1 MEKGN
6 DIFQNIK
13 ISVEENKLS
22 VHEQYMLY
30 KLLGEKLDGQ
40 DKCLAIVI
48 DEEIRKNES
57 TKKYMELY
65 SHILNLCFWETETGC
80 TKAEKLSAKAV
91 RAFISKVRDSFG
103 LKEIEELVFMQLLAL
118 GLKKMEDDGLL
129 KFVPDGRMFRRYIAS
144 KRDISY
150 IQNPYTEEETEKIM
164 EWSNTHPAD
173 VRAYAVS
180 LWFTKGLT
188 LTDIATLTKK
198 DCWGDKRQEG
208 RIERAGIALFQHTV
222 RAQIVWRALNTH
234 PKDVQYV
241 FAIPNAD
248 YSGWEK
254 LTERG
259 LQVKLKAI
267 CEKTGVQYKPI
278 LTNEAIRLK

>member
-129 KFVPDGRMFRRYIAS
+129 KFVPDGIMFRRYIAS
-144 KRDISY
+144 KKDISY

-164 EWSNTHPAD
+164 EWSKTHPAD
-173 VRAYAVS
+173 VRAHAIS

-188 LTDIATLTKK
+188 LTDIVTLTKK

-222 RAQIVWRALNTH
+222 RAQIVWGGGTEH
-234 PKDVQYV
+234 PSQRCAVCLCNPK
-241 FAIPNAD
+241 
-248 YSGWEK
+248 
-254 LTERG
+254 
-259 LQVKLKAI
+259 
-267 CEKTGVQYKPI
+267 C
-278 LTNEAIRLK
+278 